1 MTAKDAYMFPV
12 MGSAVL
18 FSLYLL
24 FKFLD
29 KDLVNMLLTL
39 YPLLPVFDSLV
50 LKKSAYWF
58 LSIISDGFCRY
69 FLIFGFFAVSQTLA
83 IPLRRVVPALASGQ
97 RKFSFTIPFTSGTF
111 LFDTP

>member
-29 KDLVNMLLTL
+29 KELVNMLLTL
-39 YPLLPVFDSLV
+39 CVAQLPRAFPPRASLCLLAHLLTPPQLLPRVWLLRALTDPRHS
-50 LKKSAYWF
+50 SAQA
-58 LSIISDGFCRY
+58 R
-69 FLIFGFFAVSQTLA
+69 A
-83 IPLRRVVPALASGQ
+83 AS
-97 RKFSFTIPFTSGTF
+97 
-111 LFDTP
+111 

>member
-12 MGSAVL
+12 MGSIVL

-39 YPLLPVFDSLV
+39 CTLLTSSLSHSLTLNV
-50 LKKSAYWF
+50 S
-58 LSIISDGFCRY
+58 Y
-69 FLIFGFFAVSQTLA
+69 FLVFGFFALSCL
-83 IPLRRVVPALASGQ
+83 S
-97 RKFSFTIPFTSGTF
+97 
-111 LFDTP
+111 